1 MGSPPIPSTGGPTIG
16 VALGSGAA
24 RGWSHI
30 GVLKAL
36 LRSGIEPNVVCGTS
50 VGAMIG
56 AAYAAGNLEKLERW
70 VLGSTRSDVFGFF
83 SIRMPQTAFVDM
95 QRFEGFLHDYVAS
108 DDVSIESLP
117 KAYAAVCT
125 NLEDGREIWLRT
137 GRLAHAVRASMAM
150 PGLFPAVGDGDRWLV
165 DGGLVNPVPVS
176 TCRALGADIVIGV
189 NLNADILHRRSPQPR
204 TSNEPTSTASTRKG
218 VLENLKKQAHGV
230 SGALFTDNGKNDKLP
245 SLFYSISKSIN
256 IFQDQITRRRLDT
269 DPADVII
276 EPKVADIG
284 MLEFQRAGDAI
295 KEGDARLM
303 AALPG
308 IQSLIEAHRPA

>member
-1 MGSPPIPSTGGPTIG
+1 MSGGPTIG

-36 LRSGIEPNVVCGTS
+36 LRAGIDPHVVCGTS

-56 AAYAAGNLEKLERW
+56 AAFAAGNLEKLEQW

-95 QRFEGFLHDYVAS
+95 QRFESFLHDYVAA
-108 DDVSIESLP
+108 DDVSIESLT
-117 KAYAAVCT
+117 KSYSAVCT
-125 NLEDGREIWLRT
+125 SLEDGREIWLRE
-137 GRLAHAVRASMAM
+137 GSLAHAVKASMAM
-150 PGLFPAVGDGDRWLV
+150 PGLFPAVRDGERWLV

-189 NLNADILHRRSPQPR
+189 NLNADILNRRSMQPR
-204 TSNEPTSTASTRKG
+204 ANNEAKSDSAPKKG
-218 VLENLKKQAHGV
+218 VLGNLKKQAQEM
-230 SGALFTDNGKNDKLP
+230 SGALFNDSGDNSKLP
-245 SLFYSISKSIN
+245 GLFYSISKSIN
-256 IFQDQITRRRLDT
+256 IFQDQITRRRLDA
-269 DPADVII
+269 DPADIII

-284 MLEFQRAGDAI
+284 LLEFQRAGDAI
-295 KEGDARLM
+295 EEGDARLTD
-303 AALPG
+303 ALPR
-308 IQSLIEAHRPA
+308 IQRLIEDRQRS